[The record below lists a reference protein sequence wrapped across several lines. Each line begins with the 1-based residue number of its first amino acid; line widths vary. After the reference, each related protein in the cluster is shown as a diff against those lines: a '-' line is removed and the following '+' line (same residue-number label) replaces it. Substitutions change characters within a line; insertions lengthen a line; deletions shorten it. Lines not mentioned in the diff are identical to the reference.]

1 MSISNKGLG
10 PSLLKWSKITKPSGV
25 RGQPFKT
32 MANKSNKTAKRGNM
46 YETVSNN
53 IQKITRPSGAVSYRV
68 RVTEDGVT
76 YSQYETSLKKAK
88 TLRNEW
94 VG

>member
-1 MSISNKGLG
+1 
-10 PSLLKWSKITKPSGV
+10 V
-25 RGQPFKT
+25 
-32 MANKSNKTAKRGNM
+32 

-53 IQKITRPSGAVSYRV
+53 IQKITRPSGTVSYRV
-68 RVTEDGVT
+68 RVSEDGIM

-88 TLRNEW
+88 ALRNSW

>member
-1 MSISNKGLG
+1 
-10 PSLLKWSKITKPSGV
+10 
-25 RGQPFKT
+25 
-32 MANKSNKTAKRGNM
+32 MANKSKKTAKRTNL

-53 IQKITRPSGAVSYRV
+53 IQKITRPSGTVSYRV
-68 RVTEDGVT
+68 RVSQDGEM

-88 TLRNEW
+88 ALRNSW

>member
-1 MSISNKGLG
+1 M
-10 PSLLKWSKITKPSGV
+10 TK
-25 RGQPFKT
+25 
-32 MANKSNKTAKRGNM
+32 NKSNKAKKAAKRGNM

-53 IQKITRPSGAVSYRV
+53 IQKITRPSGTVSYRV
-68 RVTEDGVT
+68 CVTEDGIT
-76 YSQYETSLKKAK
+76 YSQYFNSLKAAK

>member
-1 MSISNKGLG
+1 
-10 PSLLKWSKITKPSGV
+10 
-25 RGQPFKT
+25 
-32 MANKSNKTAKRGNM
+32 MAKNRKVAKRGNI

-53 IQKITRPSGAVSYRV
+53 IQKITRPSGTVSYRV
-68 RVTEDGVT
+68 RVTEDGIQ
-76 YSQYETSLKKAK
+76 YSQYLGSLKAAK

>member
-1 MSISNKGLG
+1 
-10 PSLLKWSKITKPSGV
+10 
-25 RGQPFKT
+25 
-32 MANKSNKTAKRGNM
+32 MATKSNKSRKAAKRGNM

-53 IQKITRPSGAVSYRV
+53 IQKITRPSGTVSYRV

-76 YSQYETSLKKAK
+76 YSQYFNSLKSAK

-94 VG
+94 IG

>member
-1 MSISNKGLG
+1 
-10 PSLLKWSKITKPSGV
+10 
-25 RGQPFKT
+25 
-32 MANKSNKTAKRGNM
+32 MAKNRKAAKRGNM

-53 IQKITRPSGAVSYRV
+53 IQKITRPSGTVSYRV

-76 YSQYETSLKKAK
+76 YSQYLNSLKAAK

>member
-1 MSISNKGLG
+1 
-10 PSLLKWSKITKPSGV
+10 
-25 RGQPFKT
+25 
-32 MANKSNKTAKRGNM
+32 MANKSKKSAKRTNL

-53 IQKITRPSGAVSYRV
+53 IQKITRPSGTVSYRV
-68 RVTEDGVT
+68 RVSEDGIM

-88 TLRNEW
+88 TLRNSW

>member
-1 MSISNKGLG
+1 
-10 PSLLKWSKITKPSGV
+10 
-25 RGQPFKT
+25 
-32 MANKSNKTAKRGNM
+32 MANKSKKAAKRGNI

-53 IQKITRPSGAVSYRV
+53 IQKITRPSGTVSYRV
-68 RVTEDGVT
+68 RVTEDGVM

-94 VG
+94 IGA

>member
-1 MSISNKGLG
+1 
-10 PSLLKWSKITKPSGV
+10 
-25 RGQPFKT
+25 
-32 MANKSNKTAKRGNM
+32 MANKSKQAAKRGNM

-53 IQKITRPSGAVSYRV
+53 IQKITRPSGNVSYRV

>member
-1 MSISNKGLG
+1 
-10 PSLLKWSKITKPSGV
+10 
-25 RGQPFKT
+25 
-32 MANKSNKTAKRGNM
+32 MANKSNKSAKRTNL

-53 IQKITRPSGAVSYRV
+53 IQKITRPSGTVSYRI
-68 RVTEDGVT
+68 RVTEEGQM

-88 TLRNEW
+88 ALRNSW

>member
-1 MSISNKGLG
+1 
-10 PSLLKWSKITKPSGV
+10 
-25 RGQPFKT
+25 
-32 MANKSNKTAKRGNM
+32 MANRKAAKRGNI

-53 IQKITRPSGAVSYRV
+53 IQKITRPSGNVSYRV

-76 YSQYETSLKKAK
+76 YSQYESSLKKAK
-88 TLRNEW
+88 QLRNEW

>member
-1 MSISNKGLG
+1 
-10 PSLLKWSKITKPSGV
+10 
-25 RGQPFKT
+25 
-32 MANKSNKTAKRGNM
+32 MANNKSKKAVAKRGNM

-53 IQKITRPSGAVSYRV
+53 IQKITRPSGNVSYRV
-68 RVTEDGVT
+68 RVTEDGIT